1 MPKQGGKMETNSP
14 NWVQYLTLVLTVI
27 VLIGG
32 FFYVP
37 GAVGNAV
44 GVVVADEV
52 NKIKMPVIP
61 DMSIDTDELADA
73 IIAKI
78 EIPEAKDTSLSVK
91 DYKNELAEELA
102 IDYVD
107 TKDFKKALAE
117 YLKGHQNLNLDG
129 DFDRHDIENIA
140 ISKTDVNGN
149 GNDRDVKFTAKI
161 AIDDD
166 EDKELVKVKFEIYV
180 ENLDRSDD
188 YEDAEVDEDNQNYTF
203 NLVRCYNDYCNL

>member
-1 MPKQGGKMETNSP
+1 METNSP